1 MRSDDL
7 IRTLSAYYVLKVFLY
22 TVLVTPHDFV
32 GEGTKALFIKPYY
45 RSSAGLLHLGT
56 VGILGGLTLC
66 WGGGAA
72 VLCMVGCFAAAPA
85 SIHELSVALQSHDNE
100 KFLPTLPNISW
111 GAQLS
116 PVGITSLRIRQDS
129 KTLKIGGQR
138 QWECRV
144 WSSNAVQAEWRPD
157 GTMEGGYGRSL
168 EALAFAHLGV

>member
-66 WGGGAA
+66 WGGGG
-72 VLCMVGCFAAAPA
+72 GCPVHGRVFR
-85 SIHELSVALQSHDNE
+85 S
-100 KFLPTLPNISW
+100 
-111 GAQLS
+111 S
-116 PVGITSLRIRQDS
+116 PGLY
-129 KTLKIGGQR
+129 
-138 QWECRV
+138 
-144 WSSNAVQAEWRPD
+144 P
-157 GTMEGGYGRSL
+157 
-168 EALAFAHLGV
+168 